1 MDNIT
6 IDGVIVTPL
15 KIIKH
20 ELGDILHGMKSSDNG
35 FKRYGEAYFSK
46 IKYGEIK
53 GWNKHNSLV
62 MNLIVPIGKVG
73 FVIYDDRKSSQTVG
87 EYFALDISNKNYKRL
102 TVPQNL
108 WVAFCGIGKD
118 ENIILNIAS
127 EEHDRNEVE
136 KKGLDDIHFDW
147 SCF

>member
-1 MDNIT
+1 MSDSNVVEKINT
-6 IDGVIVTPL
+6 TFEIDYEKL
-15 KIIKH
+15 K
-20 ELGDILHGMKSSDNG
+20 GRGG
-35 FKRYGEAYFSK
+35 AF
-46 IKYGEIK
+46 
-53 GWNKHNSLV
+53 
-62 MNLIVPIGKVG
+62 LIVPIGKVG

-136 KKGLDDIHFDW
+136 KKGLDDIHLDW